1 MILRILFNL
10 NRIDTLKLKKKN
22 NLNFQFC
29 YNSFSFKDY
38 FRQRKFPNMLKKK
51 ILPVISKPDITFSSF
66 MYVFQI
72 LQILFTNS
80 HLVSGCLMLNS
91 EIGFWRWSEDGLF
104 TCPKQETSEG
114 CRILVMWGDNFKMMM
129 FSARRAFLI
138 TGTDMWVSCPSNKS
152 NSECSFTDSANLKNH
167 FVFHLALK
175 NC

>member
-1 MILRILFNL
+1 
-10 NRIDTLKLKKKN
+10 
-22 NLNFQFC
+22 
-29 YNSFSFKDY
+29 
-38 FRQRKFPNMLKKK
+38 MLKKK

-91 EIGFWRWSEDGLF
+91 EIGFWRWSLF
-104 TCPKQETSEG
+104 RGPKQETYEG
-114 CRILVMWGDNFKMMM
+114 CRTLVMWGDNFKMMM
-129 FSARRAFLI
+129 FSARWAFLI
-138 TGTDMWVSCPSNKS
+138 TGTDMWVSCPSSKS
-152 NSECSFTDSANLKNH
+152 NSEGSFTDSANLKNH